1 MKQEEEKHMK
11 KRMIS
16 LMLTLSILFGA
27 VVPAMTPQADAV
39 IGTIIGTGVKILA
52 SVARGCAQSLED
64 DKAGKYDS
72 KGKAVLGCFTNI
84 GKDLLGMGGS
94 SGSGDNL
101 YQVDLTEVNEALA
114 AINGKLDEQ
123 QAAIYQVHDT
133 VTNGIQQL
141 TGEMSNLEAKLSGMS
156 TQIENTAQRQEY
168 YTYLNTFFDF
178 FNQYF
183 ESLTYYDKRV
193 TPMLSAALS
202 SSGGAYAVDTGKISQ
217 DYQKNVF
224 DQFYQLNNVR
234 YTGDLHSAVANL
246 SSYLQGT
253 YVSANGGSIT
263 SILSEYYY
271 LALLGADTTEEKKAE
286 ARANAAAKTED
297 MIGYIYYAY
306 ITGVYYEQAMALYH
320 TAYMDENETD
330 IYTTYSGIQISRSD
344 VEQTISDVVDDLAAA
359 SGQVLLGMREIYS
372 PTATMDMVY
381 GTAEGGYL
389 LTRPLSMQYKLQ
401 NGTLSGSADPMA
413 VEYGGHIWMPDPA
426 YSLRDYFSADFCA
439 MFEGIATYQEEEGG
453 SLFEIDGN
461 LITVK
466 SDASAKP
473 TSSLHLMFGSA
484 DMGTVSFRA
493 AEKPQNFA
501 AGLGTADFPYLIE
514 TPEQYVN
521 IFYSSYMNQTVF
533 GEPNPYFVLGKD
545 LDFADRTTTIPVMT
559 EFSGTFDGA
568 GHAIRNVRL
577 TSMTTTADSGP
588 YLGVDWYSGLF
599 GKVSGTIRNLRVENT
614 TLSVAVGPD
623 VPYDSNRYSGKIHA
637 GILAGALTETGTI
650 ENCQITGCSASFT
663 IAPPTGNKTVNSS
676 VILGGVVGMLKG
688 KMNGVAC
695 VDTSVNAS
703 SSATD
708 LNLTYNDKV
717 PRYYQEGSLMAGG
730 LAGVIAGSS
739 AVMSNSG
746 YMVSS
751 KDFAGNIT
759 AEGIDVTSAGGLVGR
774 YEEASTIQ
782 DSWVMLN
789 KMPVGST
796 VHSYI
801 DGQETI
807 VAYQYGT
814 LIGTTDQN
822 GTPVLSKVT
831 GCKFAQQ
838 IPFSTRGTDE
848 LIGGGG
854 KLATPDNVFI
864 LMYTPIRDSL
874 SDEAKRIFSNADRN
888 IVKLDFGYGNDALT
902 KELMTLPHDLGC
914 TTEDY
919 VNLSGLKPYQAL
931 GGKKLDQ
938 AAYYIQLKEGD
949 SVLNPAEKLTEGTH
963 TVTVTQYN
971 GGTVS
976 FDIKVAKEDHYYVS
990 TSTKKATCTEAG
1002 TADLYCLNCGDVK
1015 TGQEIAALG
1024 HKEVTVPG
1032 YPATCTAKGLTDGK
1046 FCTRCNQ
1053 ETAAQEPIPLLEHT
1067 LDAGTVVAEATCI
1080 ASGLKQYSCTEC
1092 GRLVRSETV
1101 PATGHSY
1108 AATVN
1113 DPTCD
1118 TPGFTTHTCSACGD
1132 TYTDGYVAPTG
1143 HSYDDGTVTKKAT
1156 CQALGE
1162 ITYACT
1168 ECGKSYTAPIPK
1180 AEHDFVADTVV
1191 EPGCDTEGYTIYK
1204 CSYGCGASEKRDFV
1218 QPTEHAY
1225 DSGTITKA
1233 ATCTEE
1239 GEITYK
1245 CIHPDCTNS
1254 YTQPIPMIPHNY
1266 TETVTEP
1273 TCEEMGYTTRTCT
1286 ECGDSYQTDF
1296 RNPVGHEYDQG
1307 TVTTAP
1313 TCKDEGVR
1321 TFNCVHGCG
1330 KTYTQPEPK
1339 LQHDYGA
1346 AVTEPTCE
1354 ELGYT
1359 LYTCKVCGDS
1369 YMDLYTAAK
1378 GHSWGPG
1385 ETVKAPTLTET
1396 GLLKQ
1401 TCTLCQKTQETVI
1414 PCLDQCDGI
1423 HCPSAIFNDVKGPQ
1437 NWSHVGID
1445 YVVAMKLFNG
1455 TGATTFSPDANM
1467 TRAML
1472 VTVLYR
1478 MEGSPS
1484 VEGMQNPFGDVAAG
1498 SWYADA
1504 VIWAADQGVV
1514 NGMTSTTFQPNSS
1527 ITREQTAT
1535 ILFRYAQKKGC
1546 DVTAQADLSEFID
1559 QGKVSAYAEDALRW
1573 ANAAGLINGSQNG
1586 DGVYL
1591 MPRDYATRAQLAAI
1605 LMRYQRVM
1613 AA

>member
-94 SGSGDNL
+94 SGGSTTVT
-101 YQVDLTEVNEALA
+101 VDLSAVNQSLGEINGQLA
-114 AINGKLDEQ
+114 ANSI
-123 QAAIYQVHDT
+123 AIYQLQDMVAQG
-133 VTNGIQQL
+133 VSQL
-141 TGEMSNLEAKLSGMS
+141 TGQMNSLEKQLNELGTTVKDS
-156 TQIENTAQRQEY
+156 AQRQEY
-168 YTYLNTFFDF
+168 YTYLNTFFEF
-178 FNQYF
+178 FNQYY
-183 ESLTYYDKRV
+183 EALGTYDKLI
-193 TPMLSAALS
+193 TPMLTDASTGSGASTTVDS
-202 SSGGAYAVDTGKISQ
+202 SQIDKE
-217 DYQKNVF
+217 YQKNLF
-224 DQFYQLNNVR
+224 DQFYGLETVE
-234 YTGDLHSAVANL
+234 YSGGFYSAVDKL
-246 SSYLQGT
+246 GRYLQGT
-253 YVSANGGSIT
+253 YLTTSPGGVA
-263 SILSEYYY
+263 SILCKYYISAY
-271 LALLGADTTEEKKAE
+271 TYAPSMAGKSQKEIRQE
-286 ARANAAAKTED
+286 AAKTTED
-297 MIGYIYYAY
+297 MLSYIYYAY
-306 ITGVYYEQAMALYH
+306 VMGIYYEQAIGAYQ
-320 TAYMDENETD
+320 TAYNEENGTNVYKTD
-330 IYTTYSGIQISRSD
+330 FGAQISQTQIDSSVTQQWRALC
-344 VEQTISDVVDDLAAA
+344 QTIGCMLVDLRSAIAPEAAMELVYIPAHAPAYEEEVIGDYLVNRTVPVGGFDAEYGAQFWIQDPADTLPYFSSDFRDLFRNMASYSAERGMEITGNRVAVVAPE
-359 SGQVLLGMREIYS
+359 SGQPPYS
-372 PTATMDMVY
+372 ENLKLEVRY
-381 GTAEGGYL
+381 G
-389 LTRPLSMQYKLQ
+389 
-401 NGTLSGSADPMA
+401 DVA
-413 VEYGGHIWMPDPA
+413 VD
-426 YSLRDYFSADFCA
+426 
-439 MFEGIATYQEEEGG
+439 T
-453 SLFEIDGN
+453 
-461 LITVK
+461 ITVHTGR
-466 SDASAKP
+466 SVVSGD
-473 TSSLHLMFGSA
+473 GS
-484 DMGTVSFRA
+484 
-493 AEKPQNFA
+493 FA
-501 AGLGTADFPYLIE
+501 AGFGTQEYPYLIE
-514 TPEQYVN
+514 SEQQFKNLLGNSKYW
-521 IFYSSYMNQTVF
+521 SSH
-533 GEPNPYFVLGKD
+533 FVLARD
-545 LDFADRTTTIPVMT
+545 LDLKNETLTHSM
-559 EFSGTFDGA
+559 EFKGSFDGHGFTIKNA
-568 GHAIRNVRL
+568 SIGNDKQN
-577 TSMTTTADSGP
+577 TSEDIS
-588 YLGVDWYSGLF
+588 VGLF
-599 GKVSGTIRNLRVENT
+599 GKLYGTVRNLKVENVSVRYEAST
-614 TLSVAVGPD
+614 NGSIYAGVLAGSTEAGVLEYCRVYGGTVYAKNTNTGLSGQSVGVAAGGAVGFLEGDLRNKINARAEGVSCFKTSVTAYAASGAASVAGGFAGQIG
-623 VPYDSNRYSGKIHA
+623 NRGDIMFCGYGQSGSDQ
-637 GILAGALTETGTI
+637 TI
-650 ENCQITGCSASFT
+650 EASG
-663 IAPPTGNKTVNSS
+663 A
-676 VILGGVVGMLKG
+676 
-688 KMNGVAC
+688 
-695 VDTSVNAS
+695 
-703 SSATD
+703 
-708 LNLTYNDKV
+708 NLAVT
-717 PRYYQEGSLMAGG
+717 QAGG
-730 LAGVIAGSS
+730 LAGDCRNDIEMAWLELCSMPKANKAGTMLGYTSGHFKVFYYLNGGIPEGA
-739 AVMSNSG
+739 AVVADGMGYKTDEETDYKLNAHVSDKSITEALKKKPLGYPLDFTPYVDEDSGNGYAYGMTPSFRTWISEANTNSLRKAPTKTT
-746 YMVSS
+746 YS
-751 KDFAGNIT
+751 
-759 AEGIDVTSAGGLVGR
+759 EGEYLNLNGIRLWEGVG
-774 YEEASTIQ
+774 TKVL
-782 DSWVMLN
+782 DNV
-789 KMPVGST
+789 
-796 VHSYI
+796 
-801 DGQETI
+801 
-807 VAYQYGT
+807 YQYGR
-814 LIGTTDQN
+814 ISAN
-822 GTPVLSKVT
+822 YAAKVT
-831 GCKFAQQ
+831 NNQSIGYYVFNGYDAD
-838 IPFSTRGTDE
+838 GT
-848 LIGGGG
+848 
-854 KLATPDNVFI
+854 
-864 LMYTPIRDSL
+864 
-874 SDEAKRIFSNADRN
+874 
-888 IVKLDFGYGNDALT
+888 
-902 KELMTLPHDLGC
+902 
-914 TTEDY
+914 
-919 VNLSGLKPYQAL
+919 
-931 GGKKLDQ
+931 
-938 AAYYIQLKEGD
+938 
-949 SVLNPAEKLTEGTH
+949 KLTVTPHTH
-963 TVTVTQYN
+963 TYVEDILKRPDCTQAGEKN
-971 GGTVS
+971 L
-976 FDIKVAKEDHYYVS
+976 
-990 TSTKKATCTEAG
+990 TCIT
-1002 TADLYCLNCGDVK
+1002 CGDGETNVAI
-1015 TGQEIAALG
+1015 EALG
-1024 HKEVTVPG
+1024 HDPVADPAV
-1032 YPATCTAKGLTDGK
+1032 PATCTAKGLTEGSHCK
-1046 FCTRCNQ
+1046 RCG
-1053 ETAAQEPIPLLEHT
+1053 EVLTAQKATALAEHT
-1067 LDAGTVVAEATCI
+1067 LDAGTVVAEATCV

-1143 HSYDDGTVTKKAT
+1143 HSYDDGTVTKEAT